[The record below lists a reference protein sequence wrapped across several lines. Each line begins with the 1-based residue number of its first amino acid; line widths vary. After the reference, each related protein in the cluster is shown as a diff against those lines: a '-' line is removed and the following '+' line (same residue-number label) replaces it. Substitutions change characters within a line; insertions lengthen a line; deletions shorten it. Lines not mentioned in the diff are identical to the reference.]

1 MSDREREGSPDVQL
15 PDKWYYDETI
25 SVRVVATKGILLSGL
40 RGEHNGNPF
49 SDHTPPL
56 PDTHTHTH
64 THTFFVI
71 FYTLCRPAVFWH
83 FSDSHSVLTL
93 LVMELCSCYF
103 YSV

>member
-1 MSDREREGSPDVQL
+1 MQL

-25 SVRVVATKGILLSGL
+25 SVRVVATKGIILSGL

-56 PDTHTHTH
+56 PDTHTHTLSLLYF
-64 THTFFVI
+64 TP
-71 FYTLCRPAVFWH
+71 LCRPAVFWH

-93 LVMELCSCYF
+93 LGIMFMLF
-103 YSV
+103 LFGIK